1 MNGQLVENGAGDRMG
16 EMMSRDGIAG
26 DAEGGGGDDGGGNG
40 SGKNDGWSGSIN
52 GGDGDDDGD
61 H

>member
-1 MNGQLVENGAGDRMG
+1 MENGAGDRMG

-40 SGKNDGWSGSIN
+40 SGKNDG
-52 GGDGDDDGD
+52 
-61 H
+61 